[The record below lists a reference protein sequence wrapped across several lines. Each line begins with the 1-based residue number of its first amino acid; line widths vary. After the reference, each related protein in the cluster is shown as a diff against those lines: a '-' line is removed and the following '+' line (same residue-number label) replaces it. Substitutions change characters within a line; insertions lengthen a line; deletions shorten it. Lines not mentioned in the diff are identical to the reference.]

1 MPPAAATDSVGEVIE
16 ASTTSFTAESRRLDS
31 PPPFGS
37 FVRILPSLNSG
48 SEVRDPFEETAAPTG
63 TVYGVVMEAR
73 TASRDP
79 NRRAASFG
87 LSEDDLRREQPQIWE
102 LLATD
107 FVCLTIAHASEGEI
121 RPYLPPRPPRLHAPV
136 QPCSESEVC
145 RIVEGLAFLRAIST
159 ADCACCDELMA
170 AALREG
176 YRCSGKD
183 DEFLVRAG
191 KQLAA
196 LLTNDYERLAAI
208 LRKLR

>member
-1 MPPAAATDSVGEVIE
+1 MPLAVTINSVGEVIE
-16 ASTTSFTAESRRLDS
+16 ASTNSFTAESLRLDV

-37 FVRILPSLNSG
+37 FVRILPVSNDVP
-48 SEVRDPFEETAAPTG
+48 EARDPFEEVAAPTG
-63 TVYGVVMEAR
+63 TVYGLVMEAR
-73 TASRDP
+73 TASREP
-79 NRRAASFG
+79 NRRAVSFG
-87 LSEDDLRREQPQIWE
+87 LNEDELRRDQPQIWE

-107 FVCLTIAHASEGEI
+107 FVCLIIAHAREGEI

-136 QPCSESEVC
+136 DICSESEVC
-145 RIVEGLAFLRAIST
+145 RIVEGFAFLRAIAT

-170 AALREG
+170 AGLREG

-183 DEFLVRAG
+183 EEFLVRTG
-191 KQLAA
+191 RELAV